1 MKIVFV
7 GGGSTYTPA
16 IVKGFLESSWGAA
29 VDEISLI
36 DRDPKRLQAM
46 AFLSKIVVDSTG
58 GRNIITANERMRDGL
73 EGADFIILQI
83 RAGGLAGRHRDET
96 LPLGCGCVGDETV
109 GAGGF
114 FHAMRVIPEVMKIA
128 QEAAEVCP
136 GAWFLVLSN
145 PTGIIVRAL
154 LERYTFPV
162 IGLCDVPFD
171 VTERIASVMEVTP
184 GSLKVTT
191 AGLNHGS
198 YVISIKQEEKEIL
211 PSFLADWSGKHEEML
226 GFSRELVQ
234 TLQAIPCVP
243 YMRYFYNSEEIFK
256 EQSERTYSRAQE
268 VEKWQRNIFDRY
280 EQQPME
286 MLDQLMKERQAP
298 LYAKMITSVCGA
310 LSGKGDKFFACLTT
324 RNNGVIS
331 EMPKDSVVE
340 VPCLLSENRCEPEGS
355 VSLPLPALAIVQHS
369 AIYEKLAVQAAF
381 NPCKES
387 ILKALLVNPLV
398 GTWAKAVELAKKIET
413 TIPPTSDKKVF
424 GG

>member
-1 MKIVFV
+1 MMKIAFV
-7 GGGSTYTPA
+7 GGGSTYSPA
-16 IVKGFLESSWGAA
+16 IIQGFLQSSWGAV

-36 DRDPKRLQAM
+36 DSDPMRLRAM
-46 AFLSKIVVDSTG
+46 TFLSKMVVDSMG
-58 GRNIITANERMRDGL
+58 KGCIVTANERIREGL
-73 EGADFIILQI
+73 EGADFVILQI
-83 RAGGLAGRHRDET
+83 RTGGLAGRHRDET
-96 LPLGCGCVGDETV
+96 LPLSCGCVGNESV

-128 QEAAEVCP
+128 QEVAEVCP
-136 GAWFLVLSN
+136 GAWVLVLSN

-154 LERYTFPV
+154 LERYTFHV
-162 IGLCDVPFD
+162 IGVCDVPFD
-171 VTERIASVMEVTP
+171 VTERIASLMEVTP

-211 PSFLADWSGKHEEML
+211 PSFLAGWTEKHEEML

-243 YMRYFYNSEEIFK
+243 YMRYFYNPEEVFK
-256 EQSERTYSRAQE
+256 EQSEKTCSRAQE
-268 VEKWQRNIFDRY
+268 VEKWQRDIFGRY

-286 MLDQLMKERQAP
+286 MLDQLMKERRAP

-310 LSGKGDKFFACLTT
+310 LSGEGDNMFACLTT
-324 RNNGVIS
+324 RNDGVVS
-331 EMPKDSVVE
+331 EMSKDSVVE

-355 VSLPLPALAIVQHS
+355 VSLPIPALAIVQRR

-387 ILKALLVNPLV
+387 ILKALLVNQLV
-398 GTWAKAVELAKKIET
+398 GTWDKAVELAKMVE
-413 TIPPTSDKKVF
+413 PTF
-424 GG
+424 Y

>member
-1 MKIVFV
+1 M
-7 GGGSTYTPA
+7 
-16 IVKGFLESSWGAA
+16 
-29 VDEISLI
+29 
-36 DRDPKRLQAM
+36 
-46 AFLSKIVVDSTG
+46 
-58 GRNIITANERMRDGL
+58 
-73 EGADFIILQI
+73 QI
-83 RAGGLAGRHRDET
+83 RTGGLAGRHRDET
-96 LPLGCGCVGDETV
+96 LPLSCVCVGNESV

-128 QEAAEVCP
+128 QEVAEVCP
-136 GAWFLVLSN
+136 GAWVLVLSN

-154 LERYTFPV
+154 LERYTFHV
-162 IGLCDVPFD
+162 IGVCDVPFD
-171 VTERIASVMEVTP
+171 VTERIASLMEVTP

-211 PSFLADWSGKHEEML
+211 PSFLAGWTEKHEEML

-243 YMRYFYNSEEIFK
+243 YMRYFYNPEEVFK
-256 EQSERTYSRAQE
+256 EQSERTCSRAQE
-268 VEKWQRNIFDRY
+268 VEKWQRDIFGRY

-286 MLDQLMKERQAP
+286 MLDQLMKERRAP

-310 LSGKGDKFFACLTT
+310 LSGEGDNMFACLTT
-324 RNNGVIS
+324 RNDGVVS
-331 EMPKDSVVE
+331 EMSKDSVVE

-355 VSLPLPALAIVQHS
+355 VSLPLPALAIVQRR

-387 ILKALLVNPLV
+387 ILKALLVNQLV
-398 GTWAKAVELAKKIET
+398 GTWDKAVELAKMVE
-413 TIPPTSDKKVF
+413 PTF
-424 GG
+424 Y